1 MTYIEPDIG
10 DDEATILTDITDRLE
25 AAFPGWLPVR
35 GGLIYIL
42 ASGIAFVLAE
52 FYAVLRLM
60 GRSIFRV
67 YGREVAQFAPTEAS
81 PSTATSTWTSA
92 TLSFTVDAGTLVGID
107 DGAGG
112 LIPAEVVDDVS
123 TTDGSA
129 EGVELITQE
138 TGERTAGLT
147 GPVVVLDALGYD
159 PTVVLDA
166 ATVGGQ
172 DEEQD
177 EAYLSR
183 LSERL
188 QLSSD
193 DVILGED
200 AAILAR
206 QTTGVYRALA
216 VDNYNADTDDDA
228 AAGHITVATQA
239 ADGGAVDAG
248 VNTTVQA
255 AIEAATVLGLTVHVV
270 DVQRQQ
276 VKVDYDGVAYAGYDA
291 ADVETRVDAAIAAY
305 LASAGWGQLPFE
317 GERSWVSEPTVRYLE
332 VAQAINQVEGFHYL
346 TSLEIAL
353 QAGVLGTS
361 DVTLGALPWIVA
373 QPGTPGTITG
383 TVTGA

>member
-10 DDEATILTDITDRLE
+10 DDEATILTDIIDRLE

-35 GGLIYIL
+35 GGLIYIS

-216 VDNYNADTDDDA
+216 VDNYNADTDDDD

-248 VNTTVQA
+248 VNTAVQA

-270 DVQRQQ
+270 DVEQEA
-276 VKVDYDGVAYAGYDA
+276 VKVDYEGVAYSGYDPG
-291 ADVETRVDAAIAAY
+291 DVEFRVDAAIAAY
-305 LASAGWGQLPFE
+305 LASAGWGRLPFE
-317 GERSWVSEPTVRYLE
+317 DERSWQSEPTVRYLE

-353 QAGVLGTS
+353 QAGTLGTS
-361 DVTLGALPWIVA
+361 NVTLGAEPWVVA
-373 QPGTPGTITG
+373 EPGTITG